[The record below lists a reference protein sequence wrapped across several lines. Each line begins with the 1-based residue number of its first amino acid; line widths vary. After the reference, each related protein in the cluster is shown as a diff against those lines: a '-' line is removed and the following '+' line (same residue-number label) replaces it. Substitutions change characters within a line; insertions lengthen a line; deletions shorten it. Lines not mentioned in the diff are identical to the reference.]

1 VFLSRDRNAKGIAL
15 VPEGTWGHDVDVS
28 SMNIRSQLTHGLG
41 YLGIAAR
48 SGADSLRAVVL
59 ASSQAYL
66 AAVCLSMPRSLP
78 PAIRSAICVVSLTG
92 RAGGQQGQQDIPH
105 ELIIGRQMWLGIAME
120 ARATGSEALQVHD
133 GWHHALASEAVECP
147 EQHAIELALVGILE

>member
-1 VFLSRDRNAKGIAL
+1 L
-15 VPEGTWGHDVDVS
+15 
-28 SMNIRSQLTHGLG
+28 LG
-41 YLGIAAR
+41 QR
-48 SGADSLRAVVL
+48 
-59 ASSQAYL
+59 
-66 AAVCLSMPRSLP
+66 
-78 PAIRSAICVVSLTG
+78 
-92 RAGGQQGQQDIPH
+92 GQQGQQDIPH